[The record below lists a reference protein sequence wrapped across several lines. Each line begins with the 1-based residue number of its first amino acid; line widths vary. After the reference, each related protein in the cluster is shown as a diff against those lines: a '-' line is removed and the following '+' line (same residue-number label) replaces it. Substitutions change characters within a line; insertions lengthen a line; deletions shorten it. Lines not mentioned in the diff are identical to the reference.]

1 MGEFF
6 VWEYTGGPFRLFSP
20 SHLIALSVVVFVNL
34 SLVYS
39 RRNSSPQAR
48 RVFRYSLAVL
58 LLLNETAW
66 HLWIWTT
73 GQWTIQTMLPLHL
86 CSVFVFLSA
95 IMLVTKSYAIYE
107 FAYFLGVGGAAQAL
121 LTPNVGIYGFPHFR
135 FFQIF
140 ISHGSI
146 VTAAIYMTVV
156 EQYRPYWKSLLRVAV
171 WTNLYMLF
179 VGMVNV
185 LIGSNYMFIAH
196 KPDTPSLLDVLGPW
210 PWYILSV
217 EAVGL
222 AIGLLLYLPFA
233 FRDWKAQSVVKN
245 DTDPGF

>member
-6 VWEYTGGPFRLFSP
+6 AWDYTGGPFRLFSP
-20 SHLIALSVVVFVNL
+20 SHLFVLSVVVLVNL

-39 RRNSSPQAR
+39 RRNFSPQAR
-48 RVFRYSLAVL
+48 RVFRYGLAAL
-58 LLLNETAW
+58 LILNETAW

-86 CSVFVFLSA
+86 CSLFVFLSA

-107 FAYFLGVGGAAQAL
+107 FAYFLGIGGATQAL
-121 LTPNVGIYGFPHFR
+121 LTPDVGIYGFPHFR

-156 EQYRPYWKSLLRVAV
+156 ERYRPYWKSLLRVVV
-171 WTNLYMLF
+171 WANLYMLF
-179 VGMVNV
+179 VGLVNV
-185 LIGSNYMFIAH
+185 LIGSNYLFIAR

-210 PWYILSV
+210 PWYILSI

-222 AIGLLLYLPFA
+222 VIGLLLYLPFA
-233 FRDWKAQSVVKN
+233 LREQFGSIYEALE
-245 DTDPGF
+245 GE